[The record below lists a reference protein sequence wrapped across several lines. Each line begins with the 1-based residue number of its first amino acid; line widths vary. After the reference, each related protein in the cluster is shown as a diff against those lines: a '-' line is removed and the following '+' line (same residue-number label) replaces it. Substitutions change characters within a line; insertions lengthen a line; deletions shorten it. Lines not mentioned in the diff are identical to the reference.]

1 MSSQNNVRAFV
12 EVTAFAVMLFAVP
25 FGYYYKRGSLIETQN
40 KIYYKMFG
48 INQEHLD
55 TFKRKIAEQERLDRE
70 DAERRRD
77 QDDDGK

>member
-1 MSSQNNVRAFV
+1 MSNQNNVRAFV

-25 FGYYYKRGSLIETQN
+25 LGYYYKRGTLIETQN
-40 KIYYKMFG
+40 KIYYKVFG

-70 DAERRRD
+70 DAQKRE
-77 QDDDGK
+77 DDDGK